1 MYFEVGQELGLYESP
16 PAASAVHGVCSEILQ
31 KITIDFRQSQGLEHA
46 MGGPEDDFGGRNRA
60 RTCDPLLV
68 RQVLCQLSY
77 SPEVSSP
84 ERMSRDAG
92 MRTQYPAASSS
103 GARVIEP
110 FDNAT

>member
-1 MYFEVGQELGLYESP
+1 MWRMVVRDQGLP
-16 PAASAVHGVCSEILQ
+16 GCNPCV
-31 KITIDFRQSQGLEHA
+31 SQG
-46 MGGPEDDFGGRNRA
+46 FGGRNRA